1 LTQTHR
7 FNGVLISA
15 VTVAVL
21 MVAAPALACP
31 QDTADRLAATDT
43 QARRDADLIGR
54 AEIVGLAVLTG
65 VEGETYAFSFE
76 QHLRGAPPPEF
87 QTVSMIVVSCRYGDM
102 SWRLDR
108 LRVGDRVLVLGGTKA
123 DGSFNPEY
131 VMPARSRSARRL
143 LTLIDRGPAR

>member
-1 LTQTHR
+1 M
-7 FNGVLISA
+7 
-15 VTVAVL
+15 AVL

-54 AEIVGLAVLTG
+54 AEIVGVAVLTG
-65 VEGETYAFSFE
+65 VEDEIYAFSFE
-76 QHLRGAPPPEF
+76 QPLRGAPPPDF
-87 QTVSMIVVSCRYGDM
+87 QTESMIVVSCRYGDM

-108 LRVGDRVLVLGGTKA
+108 LRVGDRVLVLGGTNA

-131 VMPARSRSARRL
+131 VLPVRGRPARRL
-143 LTLIDRGPAR
+143 LTLIDRDPVQ